1 MVTVAFIRER
11 IMPRGFRFGIV
22 AFVLT
27 TLLTSRSAQA
37 HHVTVQQDGGGDA
50 TTIQGGIDFLLAAP
64 VTSELDTIVI
74 MPGDYREAVDI
85 NLGVLEQKLI
95 GDSHIALPLRLLAP
109 GGFRTTAVGEI
120 HVEPVATLLLY
131 DDYLAVEGLSVHS
144 PVVLGREERYTAW
157 TFCRFETGYQA
168 QADAGSLRDVDRCEF
183 HGRVLLSGFVSPGPD
198 EGLHDCQF
206 IDAPLELRDDDIGD
220 ITVVRCTFENADTAA
235 IIYVPHYNAVHFMD
249 CSFSRV
255 NNGVIYGGFDG
266 GGYTVAGCRFED
278 VTGDALRFDTDH
290 PPSAFYFM
298 RLQVV
303 ESRFQGCGSAI
314 QIHSPA
320 PISLEL
326 RADTVQTTSRAG
338 IVADVGSTAI
348 DHLLVSDC
356 AWDGVALNLRSLIP
370 GEAIAL
376 PVDIRQSRFQHNAGS
391 GLIVRD
397 TMNAINMIGGVRT
410 VGCEFLDNAGSGLV
424 CQGESLLVSDN
435 VAHGNRQSG
444 FDVTLSGLSLA
455 AAIARNS
462 AVLNGGT
469 GLVVHAAPSS
479 APSSVANDLSAF
491 NDGLGFDVSGPI
503 PATMLHNDAWSN
515 TLGAG
520 VPAGPDNLQLDPGLC
535 DAMAGDDH
543 VQDASPCA
551 PSGQF
556 GQIGA
561 LGVGCDASNI
571 EAALLD
577 RRDGRGA
584 PAALSNDRPLARAAA
599 LGSRVVDVK
608 TLDPGSAQ
616 LSGLP
621 ALATD
626 HEHQP
631 STRDVNHDGQ
641 IDLAMW
647 FPGGALAVDGHA
659 ALEISTF
666 SGLRERGD
674 VADRVPGQNSLK
686 PAPGPLG
693 QDQDPPQ
700 FRLLYANFSSSSSRV
715 EVVLTTPRPEPVTL
729 ELFDVTGRRIA
740 RHEAMSATAGATAVT
755 FAPVARLQNGVYLF
769 RATYAGIELTSR
781 IIVLR

>member
-1 MVTVAFIRER
+1 MVTVAFIRGR

-27 TLLTSRSAQA
+27 ALLTSRPARA

-50 TTIQGGIDFLLAAP
+50 TTIQGGIDLLLVAP

-74 MPGDYREAVDI
+74 MPGDYRETVDVD
-85 NLGVLEQKLI
+85 LGVLEQKLSS
-95 GDSHIALPLRLLAP
+95 DTHHALPLRLLAP
-109 GGFRTTAVGEI
+109 GGFGTTAVGEI
-120 HVEPVATLLLY
+120 HVEPVTTLLFY

-157 TFCRFETGYQA
+157 TSCRFESGFQA
-168 QADAGSLRDVDRCEF
+168 RAFAASLRDVDRCEF
-183 HGRVLLSGFVSPGPD
+183 HGRVLLSGFVSPGG
-198 EGLHDCQF
+198 EGGLHDCRF
-206 IDAPLELRDDDIGD
+206 IDARLELRDDDIGD
-220 ITVVRCTFENADTAA
+220 IDVLRCTFENADTAA
-235 IIYVPHYNAVHFMD
+235 IIYVPSDNAVHFKD
-249 CSFSRV
+249 CSFSHV
-255 NNGVIYGGFDG
+255 KYGVTYGGFDG

-278 VTGDALRFDTDH
+278 VSGDALRLDTDH
-290 PPSAFYFM
+290 PSSAREFI
-298 RLQVV
+298 RLGVF

-314 QIHSPA
+314 QVHSPA

-326 RADTVQTTSRAG
+326 HADTVQTTSRTG
-338 IVADVGSTAI
+338 IVADVGTTAI

-356 AWDGVALNLRSLIP
+356 AGDGVALNLRSLIP
-370 GEAIAL
+370 SEGIAL

-397 TMNAINMIGGVRT
+397 TMNAVFTLGAIRT
-410 VGCEFLDNAGSGLV
+410 VDCQFLNNAGSGLV
-424 CQGESLLVSDN
+424 CQGESLFVSSN
-435 VAHGNRQSG
+435 VAHVNQQSG

-455 AAIARNS
+455 AAIAHNS

-479 APSSVANDLSAF
+479 APSSVAYDLSAF

-503 PATMLHNDAWSN
+503 PVAMQNNDAWSN

-535 DAMAGDDH
+535 DALGGDDH
-543 VQDASPCA
+543 VQTASPCA
-551 PSGQF
+551 PSGRF

-561 LGVGCDASNI
+561 LGVGCDASKI

-577 RRDGRGA
+577 RGGERGA
-584 PAALSNDRPLARAAA
+584 PARVGNDRPLARAAA
-599 LGSRVVDVK
+599 LGSRVVHVG
-608 TLDPGSAQ
+608 TLDPRSAQ
-616 LSGLP
+616 LGGLP

-631 STRDVNHDGQ
+631 SARDVNHDGQ
-641 IDLAMW
+641 LDLAMW
-647 FPGGALAVDGHA
+647 FPGGALAVDHA

-674 VADRVPGQNSLK
+674 VASGIPGRTPPK
-686 PAPGPLG
+686 VGTGPLE
-693 QDQDPPQ
+693 QDERPEA
-700 FRLLYANFSSSSSRV
+700 FRLLSANFSSPSSRV
-715 EVVLTTPRPEPVTL
+715 EVVLTTTRSGPVTL

-740 RHEAMSATAGATAVT
+740 RHEAVSAAAGPTAVT
-755 FAPVARLQNGVYLF
+755 FTPVTRLQNGVYLV
-769 RATYAGIELTSR
+769 RATYAGIGLTSR